1 MKQELIAVGA
11 KPLIAVRAVS
21 GDLQVTGWDR
31 SELMAKTGGDVLEV
45 TTDAE
50 KVTVVSNGDLIL
62 YVPRESGLEIETIA
76 RDADLRAIL
85 GEIGIGN
92 VGGDLQLR
100 NVGAVNITSVARD
113 LNVHGTQGD
122 LRIAN
127 VGDDA
132 SLRQVQGSASLGNVG
147 LDLLLNDVR
156 SNVSATVG
164 ADVIAY
170 FQQLVGGDYRIQAG
184 GNIVLRIPLET
195 DAELDLQGGS
205 PESIRVD
212 FPDIQ
217 PVEAGVTRHLTL
229 GSGAAKISLTA
240 GDEMI
245 VTTRADE
252 WQSMAEF
259 NVSMREGYSPGQ
271 PSDFDES
278 VSRRVEKVTRRAME
292 HSGRA
297 QERAQRRLDAAIQ
310 HAEKKMRAAGRRAMH
325 VGVSFGNLG
334 DRSVV
339 SPTLTNDPVTD
350 EERLTILRMLQEK
363 KISLAEAEKLLA
375 ALEGR

>member
-229 GSGAAKISLTA
+229 G
-240 GDEMI
+240 
-245 VTTRADE
+245 
-252 WQSMAEF
+252 
-259 NVSMREGYSPGQ
+259 
-271 PSDFDES
+271 
-278 VSRRVEKVTRRAME
+278 
-292 HSGRA
+292 
-297 QERAQRRLDAAIQ
+297 
-310 HAEKKMRAAGRRAMH
+310 
-325 VGVSFGNLG
+325 
-334 DRSVV
+334 
-339 SPTLTNDPVTD
+339 
-350 EERLTILRMLQEK
+350 
-363 KISLAEAEKLLA
+363 
-375 ALEGR
+375 